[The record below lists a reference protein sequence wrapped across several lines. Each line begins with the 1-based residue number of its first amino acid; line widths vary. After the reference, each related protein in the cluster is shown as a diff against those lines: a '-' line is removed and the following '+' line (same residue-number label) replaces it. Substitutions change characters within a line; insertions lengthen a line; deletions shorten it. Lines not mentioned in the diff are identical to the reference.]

1 MDRVGDRPKLDS
13 KLIWFHVENGNLP
26 SRIAPKSAMMEEER
40 CKETIMSK
48 TRILLMEAGVV
59 LKEVKL
65 ESGPTILAK
74 AYSVSTRRTPEV
86 WPAENLEQ
94 ALKHYNEELER
105 CTSLAGA

>member
-1 MDRVGDRPKLDS
+1 
-13 KLIWFHVENGNLP
+13 
-26 SRIAPKSAMMEEER
+26 
-40 CKETIMSK
+40 MSK

-59 LKEVKL
+59 LKEVTL
-65 ESGPTILAK
+65 ESGLTILAK

-105 CTSLAGA
+105 ARAWRRIPTAHR